1 MNIMT
6 EPMVTLGVRVPILHY
21 KWLIAFAQRQGLT
34 TMDGRPNISAAM
46 REILAEAFKG
56 ARQGRSK
63 EMKNA
68 GH

>member
-1 MNIMT
+1 MSIMT

-21 KWLIAFAQRQGLT
+21 EWLIAFARHRGLT

-56 ARQGRSK
+56 TKQGYSK
-63 EMKNA
+63 EMKNDS
-68 GH
+68 H